1 MIAQLRLLV
10 RLALRNL
17 LAHKI
22 KSLIVGSIL
31 FFGTFL
37 VVLGSSILDSMEESM
52 AKSITSSLS
61 GHLQVY
67 SDTAEDP
74 LALFGSFGT
83 GQPDIGEIESFAR
96 VEGPLEAVDNVK
108 AVVPMGVT
116 IATVFGQTELDQ
128 VLNEMREAVRN
139 GETARL
145 PNLETQ
151 VKRIAT
157 TLMGEIETR
166 AKVTG
171 DPEKVQADKE
181 ALDKALS
188 DAFWTDFETN
198 PVAALDYLD
207 SAVAPQS
214 QDGRLLYLRVIG
226 TDPEEFRRSFDR
238 FYMADG
244 EPIPPG
250 QRGFLFSKRTYEKLI
265 KNLVARELDDIEEQV
280 HDKHQVIADEPLLQ
294 AQIERLSRQYP
305 RIVFQLSPDDAKAI
319 EDGLRARFPEEQGGL
334 NELVT
339 RLLKVDDTTLD
350 ENYALF
356 YELIAPRIKLYD
368 IAVGDTIT
376 LRAYTKAGYVRSVNL
391 KVYGTYDFQGL
402 ETSDLASA
410 SNLTDLVTFRE
421 LYGKMSASQQA
432 ELEDIAASVGAKDVS
447 RENAEA
453 ELFGGTSGIE
463 AAANDTT
470 LDLAAATGGASFAT
484 VQGGVDT
491 KVYAPDEMRNGL
503 TLNAAVILKDP
514 SRIVETTEALVPVA
528 KSVGLQ
534 VVDWKEATGIV
545 GQFVLVMRLVLVTA
559 LFIIFIVALLII
571 NNAMVLATLERTSEI
586 GTMRAIGAQRGMVVA
601 LFLVETIVL
610 GLIAGVL
617 GAVASTAFV
626 SWLHVVGIP
635 AFADQ
640 LILLFAGPRL
650 FPTWTAQDVALG
662 IGSVVTAGVVSTLY
676 PAFLAARIQ
685 PVVAMQKGD

>member
-1 MIAQLRLLV
+1 MTAQLRLLV

-17 LAHKI
+17 LAHRI

-37 VVLGSSILDSMEESM
+37 VVLGSSILDSVEESM
-52 AKSITSSLS
+52 AKAITSSLS

-67 SDTAEDP
+67 SDQAEDP
-74 LALFGSFGT
+74 LALFGGFGT
-83 GQPDIGEIESFAR
+83 GTPDIGEIESFAK
-96 VEGPLEAVDNVK
+96 VEGPIESVDNVK

-139 GETARL
+139 GETERL

-171 DPEKVQADKE
+171 DPEKVQADKV
-181 ALDKALS
+181 ALERALS
-188 DAFWTDFETN
+188 DDFWTGFAAE
-198 PVAALDYLD
+198 PLPALDFLD

-226 TDPEEFRRSFDR
+226 TDPEEFRQSFDR

-265 KNLVARELDDIEEQV
+265 KNLVARELDDIKEHV
-280 HDKHQVIADEPLLQ
+280 HDKGEVIADEPLLQ

-319 EDGLRARFPEEQGGL
+319 EDGLRAAFPDEKGGL

-339 RLLKVDDTTLD
+339 RLLKVDDATLD
-350 ENYALF
+350 ANYALF
-356 YELIAPRIKLYD
+356 YELVAPRIKLYD

-391 KVYGTYDFQGL
+391 KVYGTYEFKGL

-421 LYGKMSASQQA
+421 LYGKMSPSQQA
-432 ELEDIAASVGAKDVS
+432 ELKDIAASVGAKDVS

-453 ELFGGTSGIE
+453 ELFGGTAGIE
-463 AAANDTT
+463 SMAGDST
-470 LDLAAATGGASFAT
+470 LDLAAATSAASMNT
-484 VQGGVDT
+484 VQGVDT
-491 KVYAPDEMRNGL
+491 KVYSPDEMRNGL

-514 SRIVETTEALVPVA
+514 TTMESTMAALAPVA

-534 VVDWKEATGIV
+534 VVDWKQATGIV
-545 GQFVLVMRLVLVTA
+545 GQFILVMRLVLVTA

-571 NNAMVLATLERTSEI
+571 NNAMVLATMERTSEI

-610 GLIAGVL
+610 GLIAGTL
-617 GAVASTAFV
+617 GALASTAFV
-626 SWLHVVGIP
+626 SWLHTVGIP

-650 FPTWTAQDVALG
+650 FPTWSVSDVVLG
-662 IGSVVTAGVVSTLY
+662 IGSVVTASVVSTLY
-676 PAFLAARIQ
+676 PAILAARIQ

>member
-1 MIAQLRLLV
+1 MIPQLRLLV

-17 LAHKI
+17 LAHRI

-37 VVLGSSILDSMEESM
+37 VVLGSSILDSVEESM
-52 AKSITSSLS
+52 ARAITSSLS

-67 SDTAEDP
+67 SDKAEEP
-74 LALFGSFGT
+74 LALFGGFGT
-83 GQPDIGEIESFAR
+83 GQPNIGEIENFGQ
-96 VEGPLEAVDNVK
+96 VEGPIEAVDNVK

-139 GETARL
+139 GETERL

-171 DPEKVQADKE
+171 DPEKVQGDKV
-181 ALDKALS
+181 ALEKALS
-188 DAFWTDFETN
+188 DEFWTQFEAA
-198 PVAALDYLD
+198 PLPALDFLD
-207 SAVAPQS
+207 SAIAPQS

-226 TDPEEFRRSFDR
+226 TDPEEFRQSFDR

-265 KNLVARELDDIEEQV
+265 KNLVARELDDISEQV
-280 HDKHQVIADEPLLQ
+280 HDKDQVIAEDPLLQ

-305 RIVFQLSPDDAKAI
+305 RIVFQLSPDDATAI
-319 EDGLRARFPEEQGGL
+319 EAGLRTAFPDEKGGL
-334 NELVT
+334 NELVS
-339 RLLKVDDTTLD
+339 RLLKVDDATLD
-350 ENYALF
+350 ANYKLF
-356 YELIAPRIKLYD
+356 YDLIAPRIKLYD

-391 KVYGTYDFQGL
+391 KVYGTYEFKGL

-421 LYGKMSASQQA
+421 LYGKMTASQQA
-432 ELEDIAASVGAKDVS
+432 ELKDIAASVGAKDVS

-453 ELFGGTSGIE
+453 ELFGGTAGLE
-463 AAANDTT
+463 ATAGDST
-470 LDLAAATGGASFAT
+470 LDLAAATGGTSTAT
-484 VQGGVDT
+484 AQGFDT
-491 KVYAPDEMRNGL
+491 KVYSPDEMRNGL

-514 SRIVETTEALVPVA
+514 TTLEQTMERLAPVA
-528 KSVGLQ
+528 KDLGLQ
-534 VVDWKEATGIV
+534 VVDWKAATGIV
-545 GQFVLVMRLVLVTA
+545 GQFILVMRLVLVTA

-571 NNAMVLATLERTSEI
+571 NNAMVLATLDRTAEI
-586 GTMRAIGAQRGMVVA
+586 GTMRAIGAQRAMVVA
-601 LFLVETIVL
+601 LFLVETVVL
-610 GLIAGVL
+610 GLIAGTL
-617 GAVASTAFV
+617 GAVTAIGLV

-640 LILLFAGPRL
+640 LILLFAGPKL
-650 FPTWTAQDVALG
+650 FPVWTAKDVVLG
-662 IGSVVTAGVVSTLY
+662 IGSVVTASVFATLY
-676 PAFLAARIQ
+676 PAILAARIQ

>member
-37 VVLGSSILDSMEESM
+37 VVLGSAILDSMEESM
-52 AKSITSSLS
+52 AKAITSSLS

-67 SDTAEDP
+67 SDKAEDP
-74 LALFGSFGT
+74 LALFGSFGM
-83 GQPDIGEIESFAR
+83 GQPDIGEIENFSN
-96 VEGPLEAVDNVK
+96 VEPPLEAVDNVK

-139 GETARL
+139 GEAERL

-151 VKRIAT
+151 VRRIAT

-171 DPEKVQADKE
+171 DPAKVQADKE
-181 ALDKALS
+181 ALEKALS
-188 DAFWTDFETN
+188 DSFWTDFETN
-198 PVAALDYLD
+198 PMGALDFLD

-214 QDGRLLYLRVIG
+214 QDGRLLYLRIIG
-226 TDPEEFRRSFDR
+226 TDPEEFRESFDR
-238 FYMADG
+238 FYIADG
-244 EPIPPG
+244 KPIPPG

-265 KNLVARELDDIEEQV
+265 KNLVARELDDIHEQV
-280 HDKHQVIADEPLLQ
+280 HDKKQVIADEPLLQ

-319 EDGLRARFPEEQGGL
+319 EAGLRQKFPDEQGGL
-334 NELVT
+334 NELVS

-350 ENYALF
+350 ANYALF
-356 YELIAPRIKLYD
+356 YELVAPRIKLYD

-391 KVYGTYDFQGL
+391 PVYGTYEFQGL

-410 SNLTDLVTFRE
+410 SNITDLVTFRE

-432 ELEDIAASVGAKDVS
+432 ELKDIAASVGAKDVS

-453 ELFGGTSGIE
+453 ELFGGTAGIE
-463 AAANDTT
+463 AVADDTAP
-470 LDLAAATGGASFAT
+470 DLAAATGDASFAN

-491 KVYAPDEMRNGL
+491 KVYSPDEMRNGL
-503 TLNAAVILKDP
+503 SLNAAVILKDP
-514 SRIVETTEALVPVA
+514 SRILETTQALVPVA

-534 VVDWKEATGIV
+534 VVDWKAATGIV

-610 GLIAGVL
+610 GLIAGAL
-617 GAVASTAFV
+617 GAIASTAFV
-626 SWLHVVGIP
+626 SWLHAVGIP

-640 LILLFAGPRL
+640 LILLFAGPKL
-650 FPTWTAQDVALG
+650 FPTWTAKDVLLG
-662 IGSVVTAGVVSTLY
+662 VGSVVTAGVVSTLY

>member
-37 VVLGSSILDSMEESM
+37 VVLGSAILDSMEESM
-52 AKSITSSLS
+52 AKAITSSLS

-67 SDTAEDP
+67 SDQAEDP
-74 LALFGSFGT
+74 LALFGSFGM
-83 GQPDIGEIESFAR
+83 GQADIGEIENFAQ

-108 AVVPMGVT
+108 SVVPMGVT

-128 VLNEMREAVRN
+128 ILGEMREAVRN
-139 GETARL
+139 GERERL
-145 PNLETQ
+145 PNLQTQ

-157 TLMGEIETR
+157 TLLGEIETR
-166 AKVTG
+166 AKVSG
-171 DPEKVQADKE
+171 DPAQVQVDKE
-181 ALDKALS
+181 ALEKTLS
-188 DAFWTDFETN
+188 DAFWTDFDAD
-198 PVAALDYLD
+198 PLGALDFLD
-207 SAVAPQS
+207 SMVAPQS
-214 QDGRLLYLRVIG
+214 SDGRLLYLRVIG
-226 TDPEEFRRSFDR
+226 TDPEEFRQSFDR

-265 KNLVARELDDIEEQV
+265 KNLVARELDDIKEQV
-280 HDKHQVIADEPLLQ
+280 HDKHKVIADEPLLQ

-319 EDGLRARFPEEQGGL
+319 EDGLRAAFPDAEGGL
-334 NELVT
+334 NELVS
-339 RLLKVDDTTLD
+339 RLLKVDDATLD
-350 ENYALF
+350 ANYALF

-391 KVYGTYDFQGL
+391 KVYGTYEFQGL

-432 ELEDIAASVGAKDVS
+432 ELEDIAASVGARDVS
-447 RENAEA
+447 REDAEA
-453 ELFGGTSGIE
+453 ALFGGASGIE
-463 AAANDTT
+463 ATAGDST
-470 LDLAAATGGASFAT
+470 LDLATATGGTGFAT
-484 VQGGVDT
+484 VQSVDT
-491 KVYAPDEMRNGL
+491 KVYSPDEMRNGL

-514 SRIVETTEALVPVA
+514 SRILETTQALLPVA
-528 KSVGLQ
+528 KGLGLQ

-610 GLIAGVL
+610 GLIAGAL
-617 GAVASTAFV
+617 GALAATGLV
-626 SWLHVVGIP
+626 SWLHAVGIP

-640 LILLFAGPRL
+640 LILLFAGPKL
-650 FPTWTAQDVALG
+650 FPTWTVDDVLLG

-676 PAFLAARIQ
+676 PAILAARIQ